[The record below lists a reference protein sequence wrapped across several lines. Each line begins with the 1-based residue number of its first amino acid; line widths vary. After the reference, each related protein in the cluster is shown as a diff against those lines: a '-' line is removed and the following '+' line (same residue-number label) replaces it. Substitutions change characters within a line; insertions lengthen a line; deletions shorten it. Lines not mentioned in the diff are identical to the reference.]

1 MFLLALFACT
11 DDPTDKPLPTDTGA
25 TYDHPLVPEQYRGS
39 WDEDSV
45 SCDDAI
51 YYWAFSGTIDADG
64 AMVGT
69 EGWYWFFSDEGAATD
84 CVDVFEVT
92 ATEERTPVAD
102 DPCIS
107 CDRDFTATYTLTE
120 TGCNWAGYEQ
130 MFDNDDVD
138 RIDEE
143 VYSVALMLDALD
155 NDLAPM
161 DQMNV
166 WSFAQDDRSATSWLD
181 RSISTGTYVPDGSD
195 TEGAAAVDWTIKS
208 GVCVTIED

>member
-1 MFLLALFACT
+1 MILYALLACT
-11 DDPTDKPLPTDTGA
+11 DDSADKTPTTDTAAG
-25 TYDHPLVPEQYRGS
+25 YEHPLVPEEYRGS

-51 YYWAFSGTIDADG
+51 YYWAFDGTIDADG
-64 AMVGT
+64 GMVGT
-69 EGWYWFFSDEGAATD
+69 EGWYWFFSDEGATTD

-92 ATEERTPVAD
+92 GTEERTPVAD

-107 CDRDFTATYTLTE
+107 CDRDFTTTYTLTE

-143 VYSVALMLDALD
+143 EYTVALMLDALD
-155 NDLAPM
+155 NDLQPM
-161 DQMNV
+161 EQMNV
-166 WSFAQDDRSATSWLD
+166 WGYSQDDRSAVSWID
-181 RSISTGTYVPDGSD
+181 RSISTGTYVPEGSD
-195 TEGAAAVDWTIKS
+195 TEGAAAVKWSIKT